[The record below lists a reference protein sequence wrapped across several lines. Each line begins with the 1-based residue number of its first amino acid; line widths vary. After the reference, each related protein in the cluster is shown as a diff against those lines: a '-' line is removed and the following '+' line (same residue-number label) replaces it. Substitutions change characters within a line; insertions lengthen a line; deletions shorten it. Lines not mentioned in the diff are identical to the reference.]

1 MVGPRRRSRV
11 IALQVLHQMDVN
23 PELDAKGALMLFFSE
38 LAPGG
43 AGAAAGGGGG
53 GGGVDDSDAEI
64 DVPIGKA
71 DRPLV
76 EELVLG
82 VYAHREELDQLLARL
97 SRNWRVERMALVD
110 RNVIRLALFE
120 LKYCPDVPVSVALNE
135 AIELAKQF
143 GSAEAGAFVNGLLDR
158 AVGELSLRR

>member
-23 PELDAKGALMLFFSE
+23 PELDAKDALTLFFGE
-38 LAPGG
+38 LAPRGVG
-43 AGAAAGGGGG
+43 VPGMA
-53 GGGVDDSDAEI
+53 GGGVDDSDADL

-76 EELVLG
+76 EELVMG
-82 VYAHREELDQLLARL
+82 VYTHREELDQILARL

-110 RNVIRLALFE
+110 RNVIRLALYE
-120 LKYCPDVPVSVALNE
+120 LTHCPDVPVSVALNE

-158 AVGELSLRR
+158 AVGELALRR